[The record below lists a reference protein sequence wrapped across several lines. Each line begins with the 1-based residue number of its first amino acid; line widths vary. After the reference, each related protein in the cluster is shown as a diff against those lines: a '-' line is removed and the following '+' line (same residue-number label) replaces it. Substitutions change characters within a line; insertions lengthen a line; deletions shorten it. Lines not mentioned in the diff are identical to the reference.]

1 MEKLILKTLP
11 LLRALAGPAALLLPW
26 VRFDNESQ
34 YSNLLQAIA
43 YTLPTSPGWMPIMGQ
58 NTLPFGWTV
67 PALLILIAILT
78 LRYLFTALSGK
89 PTART
94 AVVAM
99 TAGSLWLVAA
109 YPYYEAVSP
118 AILGFYTVY
127 GSEAAAA
134 LLGRRAGQYGTA
146 SP

>member
-26 VRFDNESQ
+26 VQFDNESA
-34 YSNLLQAIA
+34 YSGPLQAIV
-43 YTLPTSPGWMPIMGQ
+43 YVLTTGWMPIMGQ
-58 NTLPFGWTV
+58 NALPFGWAV
-67 PALLILIAILT
+67 PALLILIVILT

-89 PTART
+89 PTTRT
-94 AVVAM
+94 AVAAM
-99 TAGSLWLVAA
+99 TAGVLWLAAA

-118 AILGFYTVY
+118 AILGFYAVY
-127 GSEAAAA
+127 GSEAVAA
-134 LLGRRAGQYGTA
+134 LLGRRAGRYGTA